1 MISATPLLPMSWV
14 NKIFHTLT
22 VLHGRE
28 FLGRWEG
35 VPIEDVKA
43 DWSERLGCFFTRPKA
58 IEYALDNLP
67 DNKPPTVLEFRAV
80 CLRCPAPVLPA
91 LTALTAPAADPERVA
106 AEFAKMAAPAPA
118 PRAAVDHK
126 AWAKVINA
134 KHEAGIK
141 VNPGPLRMARQALGL
156 EK

>member
-1 MISATPLLPMSWV
+1 MISAAPLLPMSWV

-35 VPIEDVKA
+35 IPIEDVKA
-43 DWSERLGCFFTRPKA
+43 DWAERLGCFFTRPKA

-91 LTALTAPAADPERVA
+91 LTAPTADPDRVA
-106 AEFAKMAAPAPA
+106 AEFAKMATTAPSPAPG
-118 PRAAVDHK
+118 RIDHK
-126 AWAKVINA
+126 AWARVIVK
-134 KHEAGIK
+134 KHDDGIK

>member
-1 MISATPLLPMSWV
+1 MINATPLLPMSWI

-35 VPIEDVKA
+35 GPIEDVKA
-43 DWSERLGCFFTRPKA
+43 DWAERLGCFFARPKA
-58 IEYALDNLP
+58 IEYALENLH
-67 DNKPPTVLEFRAV
+67 DNKSPTALDFRTV

-91 LTALTAPAADPERVA
+91 LDAPAADSARVA
-106 AEFAKMAAPAPA
+106 AEFAKMATTAPAPA
-118 PRAAVDHK
+118 PGRIDHK
-126 AWAKVINA
+126 AWARVIIK
-134 KHEAGIK
+134 KHDDGIK

>member
-1 MISATPLLPMSWV
+1 MISAAPLLPMSWV
-14 NKIFHTLT
+14 NKIFQTLT

-43 DWSERLGCFFTRPKA
+43 DWAERLGCFLTRPKA
-58 IEYALDNLP
+58 IEYALENLH
-67 DNKPPTVLEFRAV
+67 DNKSPTALDFRTV

-91 LTALTAPAADPERVA
+91 LDAPAADPARVA
-106 AEFAKMAAPAPA
+106 TELAKMAAPAPA

-126 AWAKVINA
+126 AWAKVIIA

-141 VNPGPLRMARQALGL
+141 VNPGPLRFARQALGL

>member
-1 MISATPLLPMSWV
+1 MIFATPLLPMSWV

-35 VPIEDVKA
+35 IPIEDVKA
-43 DWSERLGCFFTRPKA
+43 DWAERLGCFLTRPKA
-58 IEYALDNLP
+58 IEYALENLH
-67 DNKPPTVLEFRAV
+67 DNKSPTALDFRTV
-80 CLRCPAPVLPA
+80 CLRCPAPVL
-91 LTALTAPAADPERVA
+91 TALDAPAADPVRVA
-106 AEFAKMAAPAPA
+106 AELGKMAAPAPA
-118 PRAAVDHK
+118 PRVAVDHK
-126 AWAKVINA
+126 AWAKVIIAN
-134 KHEAGIK
+134 HEAGIK

>member
-1 MISATPLLPMSWV
+1 MIDAAPVLPMSWV

-35 VPIEDVKA
+35 IPIEDVKA
-43 DWSERLGCFFTRPKA
+43 DWAERLGCFFTRPKA
-58 IEYALDNLP
+58 IEYALDNLH
-67 DNKPPTVLEFRAV
+67 DNKSPTALDFRTV
-80 CLRCPAPVLPA
+80 CLRCPAPVLVA
-91 LTALTAPAADPERVA
+91 LDAPAADPARVA
-106 AEFAKMAAPAPA
+106 AEFAKMATTAPA
-118 PRAAVDHK
+118 PRAAPVDHK
-126 AWAKVINA
+126 ACHRAIIA
-134 KHEAGIK
+134 KHAAGIK